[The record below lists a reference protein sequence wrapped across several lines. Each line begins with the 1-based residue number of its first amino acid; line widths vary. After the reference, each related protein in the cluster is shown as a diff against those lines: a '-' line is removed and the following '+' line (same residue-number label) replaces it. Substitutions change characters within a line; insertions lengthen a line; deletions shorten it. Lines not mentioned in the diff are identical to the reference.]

1 MADGSRCEG
10 ATGGPMARDKKV
22 GNIFERAERLVFQ
35 RTENLDSGWSKR
47 AVMVCFYLLD
57 SAADQRRSG
66 FPWRRPEKLK

>member
-1 MADGSRCEG
+1 
-10 ATGGPMARDKKV
+10 MARDKKV
-22 GNIFERAERLVFQ
+22 GNIFERAKRLVFQ

-47 AVMVCFYLLD
+47 AVMARFYSLD